1 MAADVK
7 KLEAEN
13 AAMREALF
21 GKHGVE
27 SGLAIIEKCL
37 ATAVKGDHGD
47 SPFGMDP
54 TDAKLWHRAQM
65 EAYRHVLEMIT
76 VDPALAPAAIN
87 YNVLLDGRNI
97 GVYGGRSQHEVMN
110 GVAKDFGFSSY
121 DEARKQH
128 PVNEGK
134 IELVPVKAV
143 EAEVQPFTVIGHN
156 EFDRTLF
163 VEHVDASDGLNAFA
177 VAAARQPEAEFS
189 VAIKGTL
196 TESENVLTF
205 PGEGLVPSGVVLT
218 DPEVFGKVNVDSEP
232 ANEPN

>member
-13 AAMREALF
+13 AALREALF
-21 GKHGVE
+21 GRHGVE

-37 ATAVKGDHGD
+37 ATAVKADHGD
-47 SPFGMDP
+47 SPFGMDHAQ
-54 TDAKLWHRAQM
+54 AKLWHRAQM
-65 EAYRHVLEMIT
+65 EAYRHALEMIT
-76 VDPALAPAAIN
+76 VDSALAPGAIN
-87 YNVLLDGRNI
+87 YNVLLDGRNV
-97 GVYGGRSQHEVMN
+97 GVYGGRSQHEALN
-110 GVAKDFGFSSY
+110 GVAKDLGYSSY
-121 DEARKQH
+121 EEACKRH
-128 PVNEGK
+128 PIHEGQ
-134 IELVPVKAV
+134 IQLVPVKAI
-143 EAEVQPFTVIGHN
+143 EAEAQPYTVIGHN

-163 VEHVDASDGLNAFA
+163 IEHVDASDGLNAFA

-196 TESENVLTF
+196 TESENVLTL

-218 DPEVFGKVNVDSEP
+218 DHDVFGKVNVDSEP